1 MSYTYKRPEGRLTK
15 IPIRKW
21 NKTFAYRGKWPKVAY
36 VYYTD
41 ESAMI
46 HYKLGLVG
54 KTLILTTL
62 PLIYLMGV
70 FQVGHGE
77 TVGELKG
84 LIFQN
89 QYGSFTSDYV
99 HKNSNSWFKLKALL
113 GHYD

>member
-41 ESAMI
+41 DGATV
-46 HYKLGLVG
+46 HYKVGMLGKALLVV
-54 KTLILTTL
+54 TL
-62 PLIYLMGV
+62 PLLYPLGV
-70 FQVGHGE
+70 LQAGHHEAVGD
-77 TVGELKG
+77 LKSV
-84 LIFQN
+84 LFQN
-89 QYGSFTSDYV
+89 QYGSFSSDYV